1 MIQAVGSVVIRLERT
16 RIGELQLGD
25 LAEGD
30 YRILQDEEIKTA
42 LGYTPRHLPSEHP
55 PRDLPSTP
63 LRRSDS
69 ARNALPPPVSP
80 LPPPVSPPPPRAS
93 EGSSAGVRVNKALR
107 ASHSRREADRLI
119 SSGRVT
125 VNGRAAENGQRV
137 TRPPAPPLP
146 PLTPT
151 PPASTTEPP
160 I

>member
-30 YRILQDEEIKTA
+30 YRILQDEEIQTA

-55 PRDLPSTP
+55 PRDLPSEHPPRDLPPTP

-69 ARNALPPPVSP
+69 ARNALPPMVSP
-80 LPPPVSPPPPRAS
+80 PPPPVSPPPPRAS

-137 TRPPAPPLP
+137 TRPQAPPP
-146 PLTPT
+146 HP
-151 PPASTTEPP
+151 
-160 I
+160 